1 MVDIKLLQI
10 ASVPSCATGFVS
22 TAGFASWIRF
32 RKGHFPSI
40 RIMTVQL
47 ALTSLGSLFIGYQDL
62 RSAQRREDAM
72 KRMLQLT
79 EGKFTIDSRES
90 SAVIIPDS
98 EFDNATGS
106 SAEAENL
113 RLLGTIGNKKESG
126 RS

>member
-1 MVDIKLLQI
+1 
-10 ASVPSCATGFVS
+10 
-22 TAGFASWIRF
+22 
-32 RKGHFPSI
+32 
-40 RIMTVQL
+40 MTVQL